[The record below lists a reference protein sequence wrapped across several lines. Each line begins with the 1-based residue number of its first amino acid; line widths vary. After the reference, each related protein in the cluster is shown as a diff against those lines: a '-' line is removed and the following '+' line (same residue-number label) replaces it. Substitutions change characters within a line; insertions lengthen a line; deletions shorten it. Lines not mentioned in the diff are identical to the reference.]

1 MEFSPLTVLMVTLAG
16 LFAIGVPIF
25 MSLAIS
31 AALSLLVSDILP
43 LSVIHTSLFE
53 GLNIFPLLAIP
64 CFIVAGSLMEHG
76 NITHEIVDVVKIL
89 AGRMYGGIGITTLLA
104 CAFFAA
110 ITGSGAS
117 TVAAVGSIL
126 IPAMLRNGYS
136 REYAGAVSSSGG
148 TLGILIPPSNP
159 MIMYAI
165 ICNIS
170 VTAMFTA
177 GFMPGFLVLFALCSV
192 AYVQARRQGF
202 KGDADQ
208 EPFDVM
214 IFLRAVK
221 KGFFSLATVV
231 VVLGSIYTGF
241 ATPVEASIVAVLWAL
256 FVGKVINKTLKMEHV
271 RMALREG
278 AMICGAILIIV
289 GTSALFGRIL
299 TYEQAPERIANAVVA
314 FTTNKYLVLL
324 MIVGVMYILGM
335 FMESLAMII
344 LITPV
349 ILPVM
354 GKLGIDPLHFGI
366 LLVIATQVGLL
377 TPPLGVNL
385 FVASKVAGTTVER
398 LSVSALP
405 YIGVMTLVVLLILFF
420 PSIATWL
427 PYTLGMGG

>member
-1 MEFSPLTVLMVTLAG
+1 MVSLVIM
-16 LFAIGVPIF
+16 FAIGVPIF
-25 MSLAIS
+25 MSLAMS
-31 AALSLLVSDILP
+31 AAFALLFSDILP

-64 CFIVAGSLMEHG
+64 CFIVAGNLMEHG
-76 NITHEIVDVVKIL
+76 NITQEIVDVVKIL
-89 AGRMYGGIGITTLLA
+89 AGRLYGGIGITTLLA

-117 TVAAVGSIL
+117 TVAAVGTIL

-136 REYAGAVSSSGG
+136 REYAGAVSSTGG

-177 GFMPGFLVLFALCSV
+177 GFIPGFLVLLALCSV
-192 AYVQARRQGF
+192 AYYQAKKQGF
-202 KGDADQ
+202 KGDASQ
-208 EPFDVM
+208 AEFSWLV
-214 IFLRAVK
+214 FFKAVK
-221 KGFFSLATVV
+221 RGFFSLATVV

-241 ATPVEASIVAVLWAL
+241 ATPVEASIVAVMWAL
-256 FVGKVINKTLKMEHV
+256 FVGKIINKSLKAEHV

-324 MIVGVMYILGM
+324 LIVGVMYILGM

-349 ILPVM
+349 IMPVM
-354 GKLGIDPLHFGI
+354 KLLAIDPIQFGI

-385 FVASKVAGTTVER
+385 FIASNVAGTSVEK
-398 LSVSALP
+398 LAVAVLP
-405 YIGVMTLVVLLILFF
+405 YIAVMTLVVLLILFF
-420 PSIATWL
+420 PGIATWL
-427 PYTLGMGG
+427 PYTLGMGVS